1 VYDRVIVGLL
11 LPASVV
17 GFFLFGAVRL
27 WSIGPLMFLVYAGV
41 LLFCLRPVLSVELRQ
56 LQVPPGGILWIV
68 FILYGACMAP
78 SAAVPYDARIEL
90 LKLGSFAGA
99 YWAWTELASRQGRW
113 RILLGLL
120 LFAVSLIAWYAII
133 QHSHGSRLV
142 LNLERPE
149 TYGMRASGTYFCP
162 NHFANLL
169 SLLVPLAA
177 ALLVT
182 GSAGVPLR
190 LLSGYTLLL
199 FLPVLFLTQ
208 SRSGW
213 IGAVVGLS
221 ATVCLIARRKS
232 RRLFYLM
239 LVVIPA
245 VFAVA
250 AWLLWNFSPT
260 VRARVT
266 GASPSAPD
274 SAVQARF
281 LMWKDTVPMIREKPV
296 FGHGPGSFLWVYP
309 RFKSHDMQL
318 LFNYAHNEYLHV
330 LAEYGAVGFAL
341 FAAFLLWALS
351 QFTRWSQAA
360 SRDKDAHLAAALV
373 GSVLGGMAHACFDFN
388 FHIFSNNHALVLM
401 AGVAAAGLYSS
412 GDLKARA
419 IPAPRAFVVWGG
431 GALVALGLVL
441 GVLQVFLSYGLH
453 FLGDADRVRLR
464 TDRAVQRFRWATR
477 IDPGNWRPWLGWGHL
492 LQTRAFWNLDP
503 EARKQQAREAIRLY
517 EAAIERNHCDME
529 PVFGLSKVLN
539 TVGESEKALEL
550 LRGAADYN
558 RQHLFYMSQV
568 GLQLKRM
575 GRDAEALAAFEEA
588 HRVGNADEMVQI
600 NIRMLR
606 ARLAA
611 QAAASA
617 TNSVP

>member
-1 VYDRVIVGLL
+1 MIVALL

-41 LLFCLRPVLSVELRQ
+41 LLFCLRPFLSSELRQ
-56 LQVPPGGILWIV
+56 LQSPPGGVLWMV
-68 FILYGACMAP
+68 FILYGACVAP
-78 SAAVPYDARIEL
+78 WAAVPYDARIEL
-90 LKLGSFAGA
+90 LKLGSLVGA

-113 RILLGLL
+113 RILLGVL

-133 QHSHGSRLV
+133 QHSHGSRMV

-169 SLLVPLAA
+169 SLLIPLAV

-182 GSAGVPLR
+182 GAAGVPLR

-213 IGAVVGLS
+213 IGAMVGLS

-232 RRLFYLM
+232 RRLFYVM

-245 VFAVA
+245 VFAVM
-250 AWLLWNFSPT
+250 AWLLWTFSPT
-260 VRARVT
+260 VRARIT
-266 GASPSAPD
+266 GASPVTPD

-281 LMWKDTVPMIREKPV
+281 LMWKDTLPMIREKPA
-296 FGHGPGSFLWVYP
+296 FGHGPGNYVWVYP
-309 RFKSHDMQL
+309 RFKSQEAQF

-330 LAEYGAVGFAL
+330 LAEYGAVGFVL
-341 FAAFLLWALS
+341 FAAFLLWALA
-351 QFTRWSQAA
+351 QFLRWSQAA
-360 SRDKDAHLAAALV
+360 SRDKDAHLAAGLV
-373 GSVLGGMAHACFDFN
+373 GSVLGGMAHGLFDFN

-412 GDLKARA
+412 GDLKAR
-419 IPAPRAFVVWGG
+419 PLSSPRAYALWGA
-431 GALVALGLVL
+431 GALVTLGLLL

-453 FLGDADRVRLR
+453 FLGDAGRVRFR
-464 TDRAVQRFRWATR
+464 TERAVSRFRWATR
-477 IDPGNWRPWLGWGHL
+477 IDPGNWRPWLGWAHT
-492 LQTRAFWNLDP
+492 LQTQAFWNLDP
-503 EARKQQAREAIRLY
+503 DARKQQAEEAVRLY
-517 EAAIERNHCDME
+517 EAAMARNRCDME

-539 TVGESEKALEL
+539 TVGESDKALEL
-550 LRGAADYN
+550 LRGAADHN
-558 RQHLFYMSQV
+558 RQHLFYMAQL

-588 HRVGNADEMVQI
+588 HQVGNTDEMVQI

-611 QAAASA
+611 QQAASP
-617 TNSVP
+617 TNSAP